1 MNTNS
6 QISLP
11 AKQKKIIFKKKP
23 SQITINNSYQQLQK
37 YYDEQLNTN
46 PNLVETSNDEPTPI
60 DCVQE
65 MVEKIPE
72 EFWKRTDI

>member
-1 MNTNS
+1 ML
-6 QISLP
+6 IIKLLVFG
-11 AKQKKIIFKKKP
+11 KKIIFKKTN
-23 SQITINNSYQQLQK
+23 ITNNSYQQLQK

-46 PNLVETSNDEPTPI
+46 PDLVETSNDEPAPM

-72 EFWKRTDI
+72 EFWKELILKF